1 MYQHSEKRH
10 GRTSSYQVGASK
22 ALNEYLDWP
31 HLAQVVRIERRWH
44 KGGAIVC
51 IEPRYLVTSLAGA
64 SAERLYALA
73 RGHWGIENRLHWVRD
88 VSMGEDASQVSK
100 GSGPE
105 VIAALRNAV
114 LSVLHLSGI
123 WQIAATLQ
131 YNIMHIP
138 QLIRSLT
145 MRPLL

>member
-1 MYQHSEKRH
+1 
-10 GRTSSYQVGASK
+10 
-22 ALNEYLDWP
+22 
-31 HLAQVVRIERRWH
+31 VVSIERRWH
-44 KGGAIVC
+44 KGGPITC
-51 IEPRYLVTSLAGA
+51 IELRYLVTSLVGV

-88 VSMGEDASQVSK
+88 VSMGEDAGRISK

-105 VIAALRNAV
+105 VVAALRNAV

-123 WQIAATLQ
+123 WQIAAALQ

-138 QLIRSLT
+138 QLLCSLRMRSVL
-145 MRPLL
+145 